1 MDSLIT
7 LFPSLVYKSNINRLL
22 SDDEK
27 KLIQD
32 KSLEI
37 QNNKFNSSSVDNK
50 ILDNNNFKY
59 INNFI
64 QEKINFFIETIIQP
78 KHNLSCYVTESWLN
92 FNKKGDSHHKHFH
105 KNSFLSGVFYLSV
118 NENDSITFLS
128 PIKNLFDI
136 EKSEENEL
144 NADYARVK
152 IKNGDLVIF
161 YSHLDHKVDINQNN
175 ETRISLS
182 FNTFI
187 KGKLSNQFTSGL
199 EI

>member
-1 MDSLIT
+1 MIT

-92 FNKKGDSHHKHFH
+92 FNKRGDSHHKHFH
-105 KNSFLSGVFYLSV
+105 RNSFLSGVFYLSV

-136 EKSEENEL
+136 EKSEENKL

>member
-7 LFPSLVYKSNINRLL
+7 LFPSLVYKSNINRSL

-27 KLIQD
+27 QLIQD
-32 KSLEI
+32 KSLQI

-92 FNKKGDSHHKHFH
+92 FNKRGDSHHKHFH

>member
-64 QEKINFFIETIIQP
+64 QEKINFFLLKQ
-78 KHNLSCYVTESWLN
+78 
-92 FNKKGDSHHKHFH
+92 
-105 KNSFLSGVFYLSV
+105 
-118 NENDSITFLS
+118 
-128 PIKNLFDI
+128 
-136 EKSEENEL
+136 
-144 NADYARVK
+144 
-152 IKNGDLVIF
+152 
-161 YSHLDHKVDINQNN
+161 
-175 ETRISLS
+175 
-182 FNTFI
+182 
-187 KGKLSNQFTSGL
+187 
-199 EI
+199 

>member
-1 MDSLIT
+1 MIT

-50 ILDNNNFKY
+50 ILNNNNFKY

-64 QEKINFFIETIIQP
+64 QEKINFFIKTIIQP

-92 FNKKGDSHHKHFH
+92 FNKRGDSHHKHFH

>member
-1 MDSLIT
+1 MIT
-7 LFPSLVYKSNINRLL
+7 LFPSLVYKSNINRSL

-27 KLIQD
+27 QLIQD
-32 KSLEI
+32 KSLQI